1 MPSKLLAAVAVVALA
16 TAVLALQ
23 GSPGI
28 AAPGTTERAS
38 VSTAGVQGDAL
49 SGYPAISA
57 DGTIVAF
64 RASAFNL
71 VPSDTNGADDIFAR
85 DRQAGTTERVSVD
98 SAGAQANGSS
108 YEAAVSGDGRY
119 VAFRSPATNLVAADT
134 NALGDIFVHNRQTGA
149 TERVSVSSSGA
160 QGSGGHSYEPSV
172 SDDGRY
178 VAFRSRATNLVAGD
192 TNGTDDVFVRDRD
205 TDGDGI
211 LDEPGAVATERV
223 SVDSDGVQS
232 NGGSYEPSVSGDGRY
247 VAFRSA
253 ASNLV
258 PGDDNAVQDIFV
270 HDRQTG
276 ATERASVSGAGGQA
290 TDNSYEPAIS
300 GDGRYVTFRSR
311 APNLIAGDTNATD
324 DVFAH
329 DRQTGATERVS
340 VGGGGAQGDGYSA
353 NPAVSWDGRFV
364 SFYSDASSFAPSDT
378 NALGDVFVRDRQT
391 GVTVRVSVDSSE
403 GEADGPSDYPAL
415 SSDGRLVA
423 IGAQ

>member
-64 RASAFNL
+64 RASASNL
-71 VPSDTNGADDIFAR
+71 VPSDTNGADDVFVR
-85 DRQAGTTERVSVD
+85 DRQA
-98 SAGAQANGSS
+98 
-108 YEAAVSGDGRY
+108 
-119 VAFRSPATNLVAADT
+119 
-134 NALGDIFVHNRQTGA
+134 GA
-149 TERVSVSSSGA
+149 TERVSVSSAGG

-178 VAFRSRATNLVAGD
+178 VAFRSHATNLVAGD
-192 TNGTDDVFVRDRD
+192 TNGTDDVFVRDRQ
-205 TDGDGI
+205 TG
-211 LDEPGAVATERV
+211 VTVRV
-223 SVDSDGVQS
+223 SVDSSGVQG

-247 VAFRSA
+247 VAFRSV

-276 ATERASVSGAGGQA
+276 ATERVSVTSAGGQA
-290 TDNSYEPAIS
+290 TDNSYEPA
-300 GDGRYVTFRSR
+300 
-311 APNLIAGDTNATD
+311 
-324 DVFAH
+324 
-329 DRQTGATERVS
+329 
-340 VGGGGAQGDGYSA
+340 
-353 NPAVSWDGRFV
+353 
-364 SFYSDASSFAPSDT
+364 
-378 NALGDVFVRDRQT
+378 
-391 GVTVRVSVDSSE
+391 
-403 GEADGPSDYPAL
+403 
-415 SSDGRLVA
+415 
-423 IGAQ
+423 

>member
-64 RASAFNL
+64 RASASNL
-71 VPSDTNGADDIFAR
+71 VPSDTNGADDIFVR
-85 DRQAGTTERVSVD
+85 DRQGGATERVSVD
-98 SAGAQANGSS
+98 SAGAQADGSS

-149 TERVSVSSSGA
+149 TERVSVSSAGG
-160 QGSGGHSYEPSV
+160 QGSGGHNYQPSV
-172 SDDGRY
+172 
-178 VAFRSRATNLVAGD
+178 T
-192 TNGTDDVFVRDRD
+192 
-205 TDGDGI
+205 
-211 LDEPGAVATERV
+211 
-223 SVDSDGVQS
+223 
-232 NGGSYEPSVSGDGRY
+232 GDGRY
-247 VAFRSA
+247 VAFRSV

-276 ATERASVSGAGGQA
+276 ATERVSVTSAGGQA
-290 TDNSYEPAIS
+290 TNNSYEPTIS
-300 GDGRYVTFRSR
+300 GNGRYVTFRSR
-311 APNLIAGDTNATD
+311 AADLVAGDTNAND
-324 DVFAH
+324 DIFVH
-329 DRQTGATERVS
+329 DLQTGTTERVS
-340 VGGGGAQGDGYSA
+340 VASGGGQSDGYSA
-353 NPAVSWDGRFV
+353 NPTITSDGRFV
-364 SFYSDASSFAPSDT
+364 GFYSNASDLTSNDA
-378 NALGDVFVRDRQT
+378 NAAGDIFEIRT
-391 GVTVRVSVDSSE
+391 
-403 GEADGPSDYPAL
+403 
-415 SSDGRLVA
+415 
-423 IGAQ
+423 